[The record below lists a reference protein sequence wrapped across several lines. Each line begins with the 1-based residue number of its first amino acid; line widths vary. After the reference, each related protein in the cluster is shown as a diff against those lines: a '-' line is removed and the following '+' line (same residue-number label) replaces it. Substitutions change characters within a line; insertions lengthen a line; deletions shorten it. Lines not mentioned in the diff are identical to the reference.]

1 MKIIPFFIFA
11 FGFIIIGCKRKSGN
25 ATKESIDTSH
35 FFQTAVIFGKDIKEL
50 ETTPYFIYKIDIVND
65 RKDSTAINTPVFK
78 QLAERFMKPDITSQK
93 LKPQY
98 KESIFEDKT
107 TGGFN
112 INYSTLNKDL
122 EVQSINILLKEDGET
137 VKNIFIRKFYTYTD
151 SSAIEQMTW
160 KPNERFQIIRSVQ
173 KKDGTENNYQTL
185 VVWNEK
191 NKD

>member
-1 MKIIPFFIFA
+1 MPFFIFVVA
-11 FGFIIIGCKRKSGN
+11 FIIIGCKGKDGK
-25 ATKESIDTSH
+25 ATEENIDTSH

-50 ETTPYFIYKIDIVND
+50 EATPYFIYKIDIVND
-65 RKDSTAINTPVFK
+65 KKDSTAITTPAFK
-78 QLAERFMKPDITSQK
+78 QLAEKFIKPDITTEE

-98 KESIFEDKT
+98 KESIFEDQT

-122 EVQSINILLKEDGET
+122 EVQSINILLKEDGAT

-151 SSAIEQMTW
+151 SSAIEQLTW

-173 KKDGTENNYQTL
+173 KKDGMENNYQTL

-191 NKD
+191 NND

>member
-1 MKIIPFFIFA
+1 MKIIPFFIV
-11 FGFIIIGCKRKSGN
+11 FGLIMIGCKRKSGN
-25 ATKESIDTSH
+25 ATEESIDTSH

-78 QLAERFMKPDITSQK
+78 QLAERFIKPDITSQE

-122 EVQSINILLKEDGET
+122 EVQSVNILLKEDGAT